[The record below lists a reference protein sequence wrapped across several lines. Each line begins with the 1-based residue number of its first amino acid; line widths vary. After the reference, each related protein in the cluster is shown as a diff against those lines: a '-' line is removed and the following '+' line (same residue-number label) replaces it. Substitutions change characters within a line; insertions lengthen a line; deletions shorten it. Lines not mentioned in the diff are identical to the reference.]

1 MSAYEN
7 IMDTEEDNKF
17 IKKEKSKRKTTP
29 PRNKSKKILTD
40 HYAKF
45 KYQLGKILFNLI
57 TLILAFFVIGY
68 SGILIGKLSNLI
80 MMSFY
85 QYYVVFLGLF
95 LFISFKIS

>member
-1 MSAYEN
+1 MNVISYEN
-7 IMDTEEDNKF
+7 IMNTEEYNVKQ
-17 IKKEKSKRKTTP
+17 KSKRVKTP
-29 PRNKSKKILTD
+29 PRNKKIISA

-45 KYQLGKILFNLI
+45 KYKLGKVLFNLI
-57 TLILAFFVIGY
+57 IMILAFFVIGY

-85 QYYVVFLGLF
+85 QYFVVFLGLF

>member
-40 HYAKF
+40 HYARF
-45 KYQLGKILFNLI
+45 KYQLGKVLFNLFVMI
-57 TLILAFFVIGY
+57 MAFLILGY
-68 SGILIGKLSNLI
+68 AGVLIGTLSNLI

-85 QYYVVFLGLF
+85 QYFVVFLGLF

>member
-7 IMDTEEDNKF
+7 IMNTEENNKNNV
-17 IKKEKSKRKTTP
+17 KQKSKRVKTP
-29 PRNKSKKILTD
+29 PRNKKIISAN
-40 HYAKF
+40 YAKF
-45 KYQLGKILFNLI
+45 KYKLGKVLFNLI
-57 TLILAFFVIGY
+57 TMILAFFVIGY
-68 SGILIGKLSNLI
+68 SGILIGKVSNLI